1 MRAPSPLTMRQALT
15 RVAKAGGS
23 IRWYLEHAEN
33 NHRLT
38 GRPYA
43 TREEALADPRLP
55 DFPGYSPAPYLAQ
68 RGYDVRWVT
77 GQGRAGNDHR
87 VAIPYTGLTKI
98 AR

>member
-1 MRAPSPLTMRQALT
+1 MRAPSPLTMRQALN
-15 RVAKAGGS
+15 RVATTGGS

-55 DFPGYSPAPYLAQ
+55 DFPGYLPAPYLAQ
-68 RGYDVRWVT
+68 IAHSVRWVT
-77 GQGRAGNDHR
+77 GQGRAGGDHKIA
-87 VAIPYTGLTKI
+87 VPYTGLTPI
-98 AR
+98 SN